1 MLGAVKGYG
10 SRMISKGVLTLVSVA
25 FLHAC
30 GGGGGGGSDKPT
42 PTNPSSR
49 AVVSSSVSSQA
60 GTVANAGLDQTV
72 NAGARVELTPNVTVV
87 GANSFKA
94 SAAGL
99 EISGASTTGTDI
111 VKLVWT
117 RTEGPS
123 VAIATSDTTSGK
135 FHFTAPET
143 GSEASVKLVFELTIT
158 NANGQTSKDT
168 VAITVNRVNRAP
180 VANAGE
186 DIGVNGGSQVSLN
199 GSASTDTD
207 GTIAKYTWAQVAGE
221 NVVLS
226 DAAAASPSFVA
237 PAVLTDA
244 ELEFQLTVEDSD
256 GATATDRVIVRLTPK
271 DAPEVKLHFPPV
283 TGAYKGT
290 VISAFGKAKT
300 VDSTLAGVTV
310 DAGNG
315 PIAATVNQ
323 DSSWRVDNLALP
335 VGGSQVTLKI
345 EVTDSLGRKGR
356 TTATLKTSTSGEIGS
371 GPAWRDTIGVAVDSL
386 RNEAY
391 VLASGSNLSDVKLFS
406 IDLSTGK
413 RSEAISSFANE
424 AQGINASALVS
435 MTYDPV
441 SQRVYAGTSPSDV
454 SVPSQIISID
464 AVTGARSLISD
475 VTKGAGPNL
484 QYPSAIQV
492 EGNNLYVSDNKAST
506 ILRIDALSGNREII
520 ASSTTTQY
528 GIDAPVFLALDTAS
542 QTNRLYMM
550 PNAANNYVLALNL
563 SVNPVTTSLITNSA
577 VSAQG
582 PHISINPSDFA
593 LDKQGG
599 QLFVIDSFN
608 RLFSVRLADGK
619 RTEIA
624 KLDWFKSKM
633 SFDAERKVLMVAQG
647 FSRGLWF
654 VDPVTGQQVVMSQK

>member
-10 SRMISKGVLTLVSVA
+10 SRMISKGILTLVSVA

-30 GGGGGGGSDKPT
+30 GGGGGGGSSKPT
-42 PTNPSSR
+42 PTNPSSN

-60 GTVANAGLDQTV
+60 GTVANAGPDQTV
-72 NAGARVELTPNVTVV
+72 NAGARVDLSPNVSVV
-87 GANSFKA
+87 GANSFKV

-99 EISGASTTGTDI
+99 EISGASTTGADI

-123 VAIATSDTTSGK
+123 VAIATSDTTTGK

-143 GSEASVKLVFELTIT
+143 GPNASVKMVFELAIT

-186 DIGVNGGSQVSLN
+186 DIGVNGGNQVILN

-244 ELEFQLTVEDSD
+244 EIEFQLTVEDND

-315 PIAATVNQ
+315 PIAATVNP

-335 VGGSQVTLKI
+335 VGVSQIALKV

-371 GPAWRDTIGVAVDSL
+371 GPAWRETIGVAVDSL
-386 RNEAY
+386 RNKAY

-406 IDLSTGK
+406 IDLVTGK
-413 RSEAISSFANE
+413 RSDPISSFSDTK
-424 AQGINASALVS
+424 QGINASALMS
-435 MTYDPV
+435 MAYDPV
-441 SQRVYAGTSPSDV
+441 SQYVYATTSPADTALL
-454 SVPSQIISID
+454 SQVLRID
-464 AVTGARSLISD
+464 AVTGDRILLSD
-475 VTKGAGPNL
+475 STKGTGAAL
-484 QYPSAIQV
+484 QHPTSIRV
-492 EGNNLYVSDNKAST
+492 DGNNLYVSDNNADT

-520 ASSTTTQY
+520 ASSVTTQFA
-528 GIDAPVFLALDTAS
+528 IDAPLLLALDTAA

-550 PNAANNYVLALNL
+550 PNATNNYVLALDL
-563 SVNPVTTSLITNSA
+563 SANPVTTSVITNSA

-582 PHISINPSDFA
+582 PHIGLNPSDFA

-608 RLFSVRLADGK
+608 RLFSVKLADGK

-624 KLDWFKSKM
+624 KLDWFNSKM

-647 FSRGLWF
+647 FSSGLWF
-654 VDPVTGQQVVMSQK
+654 VDPVTGQQVALSQK